1 MSLLED
7 LFGAGLIPRTDF
19 PPQSRYNGSDV
30 RALTMVDGRVIA
42 YLARRFVPSPADFV
56 TVSVY
61 RVAEGDRLDRI
72 AASLTGNPEQ
82 YWMLCDANGAIW
94 PEELE
99 VPEAAVRVTM
109 PAGLGAPG
117 EGL

>member
-19 PPQSRYNGSDV
+19 PPQSRYHGGAV
-30 RALTMVDGRVIA
+30 RALTMVDGRVVP
-42 YLARRFVPSPADFV
+42 YLARRFVPSPGDFV

-61 RVAEGDRLDRI
+61 RVAQGDRLDRV
-72 AASLTGNPEQ
+72 AAALTGDAEQ

-99 VPEAAVRVTM
+99 APETAVRVTM

-117 EGL
+117 EAS